1 MKIAII
7 GAGAGIGLVSVS
19 QALEKGHQVI
29 ALSTNTDTI
38 PNHPSLTKV
47 NGSATSIK
55 DLKKVIAGTD
65 AVLITVGTKNKKATT
80 LFSDIAKALI
90 TATDELQ
97 YSAPVLI
104 ITGFGSGESAGYLS
118 FFMRTV
124 IKLFLKEQ
132 YINKTVMEELISK
145 SQMNWEMV
153 RPGIL
158 TNGQL
163 TKKYRSITKL
173 DKQMK
178 VGKISRAD
186 VAHYLITEAEQPQN
200 LKKYIA
206 LTY

>member
-7 GAGAGIGLVSVS
+7 GAGAGVGLASVA

-38 PNHPSLTKV
+38 SNHPSLTKV
-47 NGSATSIK
+47 NGSATSVA

-90 TATDELQ
+90 TATDELHH
-97 YSAPVLI
+97 SAPVLI
-104 ITGFGSGESAGYLS
+104 LTGFGAGESAGYLS

-132 YINKTVMEELISK
+132 YINKTEMEELISE

-153 RPGIL
+153 RPGRL

-163 TKKYRSITKL
+163 TQKYRSISKL
-173 DKQMK
+173 DRQMK